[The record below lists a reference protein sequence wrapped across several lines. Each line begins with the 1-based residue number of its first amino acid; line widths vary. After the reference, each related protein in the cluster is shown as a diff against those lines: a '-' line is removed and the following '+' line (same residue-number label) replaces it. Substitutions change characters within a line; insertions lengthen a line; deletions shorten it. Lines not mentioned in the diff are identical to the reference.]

1 MINGNFVDNSA
12 KASTAFGTLITIFVN
27 IGQDDLIKTV
37 ILAVV
42 GGVSSFLA
50 TIVVKILINKIKKF
64 RF

>member
-12 KASTAFGTLITIFVN
+12 KASTAFGTLITIFAN

-50 TIVVKILINKIKKF
+50 TILVKILINKIKKF